1 MGNILGENFNGGIRK
16 QIEVRQKYFGDRKDN
31 AEYIKKRNQLLYA
44 NAPFIKLCSSVN
56 ISEDIATNKLGIDKK
71 YTGNA
76 LAKEFILF
84 SGTSTESDPYEVV
97 TERDEDGNPTKT
109 ETRVNNKLRAGLNN
123 TKSILGNQAYGLG
136 GLDFGQVPMPGITNL
151 QVNHKNRGSLREAQI
166 NLKAYNQKQFEIIDV
181 LYLRLG
187 YTVLLEWGH
196 SQYLNNKEEIV
207 NFNSTLSNDF
217 LEGKINN
224 YFDALSLAESN
235 VANKVGNYDVM
246 VGKIT
251 NFNWSFNPD
260 GSYDINITLI
270 SIGDVIESL
279 SVNTLFSTDTSIQ
292 KDIKKLVDQKVSL
305 AVVWEWRFLSSSA
318 QLAYLAGG
326 YYVIKN
332 ANGVNMTIGEYR
344 THVNSQYNSSIPDT
358 HDVTYQPWNKSAA
371 KETARK
377 YYTSILNGFSSNPGT
392 ITPGSTFTAT
402 DLSAL
407 TSELGKKLKS
417 IVYGLQQGLN
427 TTSSPSG
434 NINYYQGF
442 GGEDK
447 ADFFELKFNINN
459 PSGNKINKY
468 YVRLGHLL
476 YILQEDIIFKYKNG
490 SDLSPC
496 FVIDNGPDNYFYI
509 NQYSY
514 GADLDKAISRKTG
527 FQFGVNTY
535 NLVDLPSS
543 CNVPLQKQ
551 YGVGNLM
558 NVFLNIEFINSILLN
573 SQNNQE
579 INLFDF
585 LKAICDGINSSFGGI
600 NKLEPVIDE
609 KENRIYLLDSTP
621 LLIDEQ
627 NKIDFIKNKIPSEFQ
642 IYGFEPVS
650 GSNSAYDVNGGF
662 IKNFSIRSEITN
674 NLATQLSIGAQAIGS
689 VVTENATGFQS
700 WNQGITDRIAPQK
713 VDATGE
719 DPTQPI
725 TKDFS
730 EVVTEISKLLSN
742 YQDKTISEEEIRLL
756 IKHNKTTQN
765 YFSSRLAQVTK
776 SATAGTEAFIP
787 INLNLTMFG
796 LSGMKIYQTFDVNS
810 KFLPSNYKDKLK
822 FLIKKINHNISLN
835 GWETTIETLVTP
847 KFSNSESTNV
857 VTEAQKIWPF
867 GTTPPT
873 PQQFSNAV
881 QQGTQ
886 QIQAQQAV
894 IAIIDTAPT
903 ISTTR
908 VPISTL
914 TASTTVIDIIKFHE
928 SYQQYIYDDAVYPTV
943 PYRYASGP
951 PTGTLTIGYG
961 TTRVNG
967 VAIKREDAEPPRAL
981 STGITEPQATTYL
994 LEDVVDYEADFK
1006 AYHPNAVFTQYEYD
1020 ALVDLIYNTGAGV
1033 LDPSKRNADGSL
1045 TLGQMIE
1052 QKQYDLIPAKIREFN
1067 KSGGQVSGG
1076 LQKRREAEVRL
1087 WLKDNPGTNPP

>member
-1 MGNILGENFNGGIRK
+1 MGNVLGENFNGSIRK
-16 QIEVRQKYFGDRKDN
+16 QIEVRQKYFGDRKDS

-56 ISEDIATNKLGIDKK
+56 ISEDLATSKLGIDKK
-71 YTGNA
+71 YSGNA

-97 TERDEDGNPTKT
+97 TEMDEDGNPTKT

-123 TKSILGNQAYGLG
+123 NKSILGNQAYGLG
-136 GLDFGQVPMPGITNL
+136 GLDFGQVPMPGITDL

-166 NLKAYNQKQFEIIDV
+166 NLKAYNQKQFEIIDI

-207 NFNSTLSNDF
+207 NFNNTLSNNF
-217 LEGKINN
+217 LEGKIDN

-246 VGKIT
+246 VGKVT

-260 GSYDINITLI
+260 GSYDINITVI

-279 SVNTLFSTDTSIQ
+279 NVNVLFSTDTSIQ
-292 KDIKKLVDQKVSL
+292 KDTQKLVDQKVSV
-305 AVVWEWRFLSSSA
+305 AVVWEWAIVSNV
-318 QLAYLAGG
+318 GG

-332 ANGVNMTIGEYR
+332 ANGANMTVGDYRAHIGSVNASR
-344 THVNSQYNSSIPDT
+344 TDDEILKYN
-358 HDVTYQPWNKSAA
+358 PWKKSTAQATA
-371 KETARK
+371 KA

-407 TSELGKKLKS
+407 TSELGKKLKAV
-417 IVYGLQQGLN
+417 VYGLQQGLN

-447 ADFFELKFNINN
+447 ADFFELKFNAHN
-459 PSGNKINKY
+459 PSGNQINKY

-476 YILQEDIIFKYKNG
+476 YILQENIIFKYKNG
-490 SDLSPC
+490 SNLSPC

-514 GADLDKAISRKTG
+514 GADLDKAISRKAG
-527 FQFGVNTY
+527 FVFGADTY
-535 NLVDLPSS
+535 NLVDLPST

-558 NVFLNIEFINSILLN
+558 NVFLNIEFINNILLQK
-573 SQNNQE
+573 QNNQE

-585 LKAICDGINSSFGGI
+585 LKAICDGINSSFGGV

-621 LLIDEQ
+621 LLISEQ
-627 NKIDFIKNKIPSEFQ
+627 NKIDFLTNKIPSEFQ

-650 GSNSAYDVNGGF
+650 GNNSQYDVNGGF

-674 NLATQLSIGAQAIGS
+674 NLATQISIGAQAIGS
-689 VVTENATGFQS
+689 VVTENSTGFQS
-700 WNQGITDRIAPQK
+700 WNQGITDRVAPQK

-719 DPTQPI
+719 DPTQPV

-742 YQDKTISEEEIRLL
+742 YQDKTISEEEINLL
-756 IKHNKTTQN
+756 IKHNKTTQS
-765 YFSSRLAQVTK
+765 YFSSKLAQKTK
-776 SATAGTEAFIP
+776 AATAGTEAFIP

-796 LSGMKIYQTFDVNS
+796 LSGMKIYQTFEINS

-822 FLIKKINHNISLN
+822 FLIKKINHNISLK

-847 KFSNSESTNV
+847 KITSENSSDI
-857 VTEAQKIWPF
+857 VTEAKQIWPF
-867 GTTPPT
+867 GTNPPT
-873 PQQFSNAV
+873 PQQFSNGV

-894 IAIIDTAPT
+894 IAIIDAAPS
-903 ISTTR
+903 ISSVGR

-967 VAIKREDAEPPRAL
+967 AALKREDAEPPRAL
-981 STGITEPQATTYL
+981 SIGITEAQATTYL
-994 LEDVVDYEADFK
+994 LEDVARFEANFK

-1020 ALVDLIYNTGAGV
+1020 ALIDLIYNTGAGV

-1052 QKQYDLIPAKIREFN
+1052 QKQYDLIPDKIREFN
-1067 KSGGQVSGG
+1067 KSGGQVLAG

>member
-1 MGNILGENFNGGIRK
+1 MGNVLGENFNSVIKK

-31 AEYIKKRNQLLYA
+31 AEYIKKRNQLLYT

-56 ISEDIATNKLGIDKK
+56 ISDDIATSKLGIDTK
-71 YTGNA
+71 YSGNA

-84 SGTSTESDPYEVV
+84 SGTSTESDPYKVV

-123 TKSILGNQAYGLG
+123 NKSILGNQAYGLG
-136 GLDFGQVPMPGITNL
+136 GLDFGQVPMPGITDL

-166 NLKAYNQKQFEIIDV
+166 NLKAYNQKQFEIIDI

-196 SQYLNNKEEIV
+196 SQYLNNKEEII

-217 LEGKINN
+217 LEGKIDN

-246 VGKIT
+246 VGKVT

-260 GSYDINITLI
+260 GSYDINITVI

-279 SVNTLFSTDTSIQ
+279 NVNVLFSTDTSIQ
-292 KDIKKLVDQKVSL
+292 KDTQKLVDQKVSS
-305 AVVWEWRFLSSSA
+305 AIVWEWSIFSDV
-318 QLAYLAGG
+318 GG
-326 YYVIKN
+326 YYVIRN
-332 ANGVNMTIGEYR
+332 ANGANMTVGDYR
-344 THVNSQYNSSIPDT
+344 AHVGSVDASRTDDEILKYN
-358 HDVTYQPWNKSAA
+358 PWYKSDAR
-371 KETARK
+371 ETAKK
-377 YYTSILNGFSSNPGT
+377 YYTSILSGFSTNPSS
-392 ITPGSTFTAT
+392 ITPGSTFTST

-407 TSELGKKLKS
+407 TSELGKKLKA
-417 IVYGLQQGLN
+417 IVYGLDQSLN

-434 NINYYQGF
+434 NIEYYQGY

-447 ADFFELKFNINN
+447 ADFFKLKFNANN
-459 PSGNKINKY
+459 PSGNQLNKY

-490 SDLSPC
+490 SNLSPC
-496 FVIDNGPDNYFYI
+496 FVMDNGPDNYFYI

-527 FQFGVNTY
+527 FVFGANTY
-535 NLVDLPSS
+535 NLVDLPST

-558 NVFLNIEFINSILLN
+558 NVFLNIEFISNILLQK
-573 SQNNQE
+573 QNNQE

-585 LKAICDGINSSFGGI
+585 LKAVCDGINSSFGGV

-621 LLIDEQ
+621 LLISEADKSTYLS
-627 NKIDFIKNKIPSEFQ
+627 NKSPSFFQ
-642 IYGFEPVS
+642 IYGFERV
-650 GSNSAYDVNGGF
+650 SNSNSQYDVNGGF

-689 VVTENATGFQS
+689 VVTENSTGFQS
-700 WNQGITDRIAPQK
+700 WNQGITDRIVPQK

-719 DPTQPI
+719 DPTQPV

-742 YQDKTISEEEIRLL
+742 YQDKTISEEEINLL
-756 IKHNKTTQN
+756 IKHNKTTQS
-765 YFSSRLAQVTK
+765 YFSSKLAQKTK
-776 SATAGTEAFIP
+776 AATAGTEAFIP

-796 LSGMKIYQTFDVNS
+796 LSGMKIYQTFEVNS
-810 KFLPSNYKDKLK
+810 KFLPANYKDKLK
-822 FLIKKINHNISLN
+822 FLIKKINHNISLK

-847 KFSNSESTNV
+847 KITSENSSNIV
-857 VTEAQKIWPF
+857 DEAKQIWPF
-867 GTTPPT
+867 GTSIPT
-873 PQQFSNAV
+873 LQQFNNGV
-881 QQGTQ
+881 QQGLQ

-894 IAIIDTAPT
+894 IVIIDNSPT

-914 TASTTVIDIIKFHE
+914 TASTTVIDVIKFHE

-943 PYRYASGP
+943 PYRFASGP

-961 TTRVNG
+961 TTRING
-967 VAIKREDAEPPRAL
+967 TAIKREDAEPPRAL
-981 STGITEPQATTYL
+981 SVGITVAQATTYL
-994 LEDVVDYEADFK
+994 LEDVATFEAAFK

-1033 LDPSKRNADGSL
+1033 LNPASRNADGSL

-1067 KSGGQVSGG
+1067 KSGGQVLAG